1 MANDSWSRY
10 GCSGIL
16 VAVHGAA
23 KEHGRVLLRNR
34 VELDTPPPA
43 RLVLDVPFAGPFRS
57 DRSTVRVARADGLAH
72 SRDRAAGRVFRRA
85 GIGHPA

>member
-23 KEHGRVLLRNR
+23 KEHGRVLMRDR
-34 VELDTPPPA
+34 VELDTHHPHA
-43 RLVLDVPFAGPFRS
+43 WFSTCHLQ
-57 DRSTVRVARADGLAH
+57 DRSGRI
-72 SRDRAAGRVFRRA
+72 DRQFVWREQMVLRTHEIAS
-85 GIGHPA
+85 PAQCFVEPA